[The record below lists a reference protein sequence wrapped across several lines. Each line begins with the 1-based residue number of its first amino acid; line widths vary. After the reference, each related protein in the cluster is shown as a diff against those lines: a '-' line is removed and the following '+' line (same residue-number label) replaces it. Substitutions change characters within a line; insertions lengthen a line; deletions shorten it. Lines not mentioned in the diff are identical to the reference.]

1 MIRVVYITGFGR
13 SGSTVLNITLGQ
25 HEDVIATGELGNLSR
40 RVWHNDEFCSCGV
53 RVRSCPFWS
62 TAVGNM
68 AERVDTPLE
77 RLRTLQSRYESL
89 AFMAAT
95 VQGWPVRTGRFRD
108 YRELTLQSLEAVR
121 SISGRPIVVDSSK
134 LPTRAFALS
143 LIPEI
148 DLRVVHLVR
157 DGRGVAWSL
166 RKPYAK
172 DEQAGFERALA
183 PRPVLRTAL
192 RWATMN
198 LAAEQVC
205 RRLGARRSLRVRYED
220 FVTDPRAALRTIG
233 ETISVDLTEVGER
246 LVTGA
251 PFDPGHQVAGNQL
264 RMSRAIKLQF
274 DQEWTTKMP
283 GRQKALFQSVCGP
296 LQRRYGYA

>member
-1 MIRVVYITGFGR
+1 MIQVVYITGFGR

-40 RVWHNDEFCSCGV
+40 RVWHNDEYCSCGE
-53 RVRSCPFWS
+53 RVRACAFWS
-62 TAVGNM
+62 AVVGAM
-68 AERVDTPLE
+68 AERGDAPLE
-77 RLRTLQSRYESL
+77 RLRALQSRHESL

-95 VQGWPVRTGRFRD
+95 VQGWPVRARLFQEF
-108 YRELTLQSLEAVR
+108 RELTLQSLEAIR
-121 SISGRPIVVDSSK
+121 SVSGRSIVVDSSK

-148 DLRVVHLVR
+148 DLRVIHLVR

-172 DEQAGFERALA
+172 DERAGFERALA

-198 LAAEQVC
+198 LAAERVC
-205 RRLGARRSLRVRYED
+205 RRLGDGRWLRVRYED
-220 FVTDPRAALRTIG
+220 FVADPRGALRAIG

-246 LVTGA
+246 LVAGA
-251 PFDPGHQVAGNQL
+251 PFEPGHQVAGNQL
-264 RMSRAIKLQF
+264 RMSRTIRLQF

>member
-25 HEDVIATGELGNLSR
+25 HRDVIATGELGNLSR
-40 RVWHNDEFCSCGV
+40 RVWHNDEYCSCGV

-62 TAVGNM
+62 AAVDNV
-68 AERVDTPLE
+68 AERIDTPLE

-95 VQGWPVRTGRFRD
+95 VQGWPVRTARFRD

-121 SISGRPIVVDSSK
+121 SVSGRPIVVDSSK
-134 LPTRAFALS
+134 LPTRAYALS

-148 DLRVVHLVR
+148 DLRVIHLVR

-172 DEQAGFERALA
+172 DERAGFERALA

-205 RRLGARRSLRVRYED
+205 RRLGDRRSLRVRYED
-220 FVTDPRAALRTIG
+220 
-233 ETISVDLTEVGER
+233 
-246 LVTGA
+246 
-251 PFDPGHQVAGNQL
+251 
-264 RMSRAIKLQF
+264 
-274 DQEWTTKMP
+274 
-283 GRQKALFQSVCGP
+283 
-296 LQRRYGYA
+296 